1 MIVLMRVAR
10 DWQHAGHERP
20 LSVGVEYDL
29 PDGVA
34 LSLIA
39 GGDADAVVSLET
51 AAFTGAPE
59 NKARGRRR

>member
-10 DWQHAGHERP
+10 DWQHAGRERP

-39 GGDADAVVSLET
+39 EGDADAVVSVET
-51 AAFTGAPE
+51 ASLVGAPE